1 MANTWG
7 KDNTGHDQKLYEIG
21 TTLQNIQSLETLQ
34 IAIAKLERICD
45 QMEKERSI
53 EALKKLGV
61 KI

>member
-7 KDNTGHDQKLYEIG
+7 NDNTGHDKKLYEIG

-53 EALKKLGV
+53 ETLKKLGV